1 METTCARAWMNVVNR
16 DRRRIPSGDG
26 WSRSLDLEGPHVR
39 FWVLARAI
47 PQRQTGQEQHLL
59 LILHG
64 TEGRDVHAH
73 GIDTVHTN
81 TNTQRYGVHMLRLH
95 NCQLL

>member
-1 METTCARAWMNVVNR
+1 MHVV
-16 DRRRIPSGDG
+16 DHHRRGIHRVGG
-26 WSRSLDLEGPHVR
+26 WSHSIGGCVRSLDLECPQVR

-59 LILHG
+59 LIIHG
-64 TEGRDVHAH
+64 TECRDVHAH

-81 TNTQRYGVHMLRLH
+81 TNTQRYGVHMLKLH
-95 NCQLL
+95 NCKVQ